1 MGIKAAY
8 SPKQSIWDEDWK
20 EMGMDIPAGSIPPW
34 TGLDCGCSSYPCFHL
49 GTSTVVPLSL
59 QSVGS
64 GSTSAD
70 RQNYCMFSEPC
81 SQHGKVS
88 QDVTKFLGAY
98 RLDCCHVHI
107 VLRA

>member
-1 MGIKAAY
+1 M
-8 SPKQSIWDEDWK
+8 EDWK

-49 GTSTVVPLSL
+49 GTAVVPLSL

-70 RQNYCMFSEPC
+70 RQNYCMFSAR
-81 SQHGKVS
+81 SLLAGWKS
-88 QDVTKFLGAY
+88 FQDVTKSSW
-98 RLDCCHVHI
+98 VHI
-107 VLRA
+107 DWTTAMYT